1 MITLVIIVIVIII
14 IPPVLANAVRTESS
28 DAANIKRVVC
38 AHTLSLEAVL
48 LAVPVAA
55 EVGVALAGQLDNGVA
70 DGIASPGDVIPV
82 EADVGAGE
90 VEEGSKSESDVGI
103 HDGGGGDYLWW

>member
-1 MITLVIIVIVIII
+1 MITLVIIIII
-14 IPPVLANAVRTESS
+14 IPPVLANAVGAESS
-28 DAANIKRVVC
+28 DAADVKRVVC
-38 AHTLSLEAVL
+38 ADTLSLEAILHAVL
-48 LAVPVAA
+48 VAT